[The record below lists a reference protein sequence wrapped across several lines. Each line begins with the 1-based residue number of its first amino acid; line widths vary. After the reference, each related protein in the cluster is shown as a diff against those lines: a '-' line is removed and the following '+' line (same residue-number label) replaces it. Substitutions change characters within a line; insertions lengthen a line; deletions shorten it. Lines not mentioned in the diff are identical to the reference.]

1 MEMND
6 SLLKHFYRNF
16 NLTFNDVK
24 SILMVPSPVY
34 IKYTVVIFER
44 EYKNDH
50 YTATTMAPNLCFFT
64 KI

>member
-34 IKYTVVIFER
+34 IKYTVVICEQ

-50 YTATTMAPNLCFFT
+50 
-64 KI
+64 